1 MTTATA
7 LGISPTDRELAGMLD
22 RQIDTMQAVLA
33 VLEAEHAA
41 LNARD
46 AGALMQAVS
55 DKADR
60 IAEAGALDA
69 QRRSTFAFPLSGF
82 MSGKGRFSAD
92 AGVAHRWQQ
101 LIALAERCR
110 SLNESNGQLI
120 RGQRRRVDQAL
131 SLLRGE
137 SLLAS
142 PEYGPKG
149 DPRPRYLS
157 RSLASV

>member
-1 MTTATA
+1 MTSATA
-7 LGISPTDRELAGMLD
+7 QRISPTDRELAGMLD
-22 RQIDTMQAVLA
+22 RQIDAMHAVLA
-33 VLEAEHAA
+33 ALEAEQAA
-41 LNARD
+41 LGTRD
-46 AGALMQAVS
+46 AGALMQAVN

-60 IAEAGALDA
+60 LAEASRLDA
-69 QRRSTFAFPLSGF
+69 RRQSALALPLSGP
-82 MSGKGRFSAD
+82 MSAKGRFSAD
-92 AGVAHRWQQ
+92 AGVTHRWQQ

-142 PEYGPKG
+142 PEYGPRG
-149 DPRPRYLS
+149 DSRPRHVS

>member
-1 MTTATA
+1 MTTAA
-7 LGISPTDRELAGMLD
+7 AQGVSPTDRELAGMLD
-22 RQIDTMQAVLA
+22 RQIDAMHAVLA
-33 VLEAEHAA
+33 TLEAEHAA
-41 LNARD
+41 LHARD
-46 AGALMQAVS
+46 AGALMQAVG

-60 IAEAGALDA
+60 IAEAGSLDA
-69 QRRSTFAFPLSGF
+69 QRRSAFAFPLSGL
-82 MSGKGRFSAD
+82 MSSKGRFSAD

-110 SLNESNGQLI
+110 NLNESNGQLI

-131 SLLRGE
+131 SLLRGG
-137 SLLAS
+137 SPLAS

-149 DPRPRYLS
+149 DSRPRYMS